1 MTTRRD
7 LKRRVRDRQGRTG
20 ESYMTALRHVLA
32 QRDEPA
38 PERAPVPVV
47 ELIDISEAATAIGM
61 QCGARLVPWLA
72 DRIHVGATL
81 RRLVDV
87 LLATTADPAFDKMR
101 SVVLHGAQPMAR
113 PMDLPAIQR
122 FLARVRAGIGGV
134 SDHGQIVALTVD
146 GRHGMEMVLFC
157 LWLQPV
163 AYLTYKPF
171 VCLAAPDGMA
181 KIGPYD
187 LAWR

>member
-101 SVVLHGAQPMAR
+101 SVVLHGACPLNE
-113 PMDLPAIQR
+113 PIE
-122 FLARVRAGIGGV
+122 F
-134 SDHGQIVALTVD
+134 S
-146 GRHGMEMVLFC
+146 
-157 LWLQPV
+157 
-163 AYLTYKPF
+163 
-171 VCLAAPDGMA
+171 
-181 KIGPYD
+181 
-187 LAWR
+187 